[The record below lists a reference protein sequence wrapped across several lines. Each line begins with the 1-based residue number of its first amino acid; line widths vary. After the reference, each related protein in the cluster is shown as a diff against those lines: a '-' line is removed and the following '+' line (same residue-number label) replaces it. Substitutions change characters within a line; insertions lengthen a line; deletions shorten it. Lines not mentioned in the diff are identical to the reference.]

1 MPEMDKMA
9 LTTGVFD
16 THWLSIF
23 IGVHVAPSC
32 FFGIL
37 DFGASVYNGHN
48 INMIY
53 SKLSMTTYNV
63 YGIIR
68 EAISLR
74 SF

>member
-1 MPEMDKMA
+1 MDKMA

-16 THWLSIF
+16 THGVPYLS
-23 IGVHVAPSC
+23 ACSC
-32 FFGIL
+32 RPRVFFGIL

-48 INMIY
+48 INVIY

-68 EAISLR
+68 KAISLR